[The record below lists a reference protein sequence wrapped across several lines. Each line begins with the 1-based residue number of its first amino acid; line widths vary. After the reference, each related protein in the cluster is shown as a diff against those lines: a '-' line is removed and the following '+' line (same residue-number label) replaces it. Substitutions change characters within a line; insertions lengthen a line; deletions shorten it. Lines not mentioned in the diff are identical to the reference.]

1 MTTSTSASEFISNT
15 EPPLSATERPNSI
28 LEDACRTLVIEAQAL
43 QWMVELF
50 KEPAYANAFL
60 KAVDL
65 ILQCQGHVI
74 VSGIGKSG
82 HIARKIAATLASTGT
97 PAFFVHAAEAVHGD
111 LGMIAPQ
118 DVVIMLSNSG
128 QAQELLTILPVLK
141 RQGSKVISMTGN
153 NESEMA
159 RHADVHIFA
168 GAQQEACPLNLAPTA
183 STTAHLAMGDALAV
197 ALLNARGFS
206 AQDFARSHPGGALG
220 RRLLTYVRD
229 VMRTDE
235 QIPQVSNT
243 ATLSAALL
251 EMTRKRLGMTAIVNA
266 QQQVVGIFTDG
277 DLRRMLERTLD
288 FSGLSLADVMTA
300 NPVTIQP
307 DRMAVDAVTL
317 METRKIT
324 QLLVTD
330 EQHHLVGAL
339 NMHDLFAAKIV

>member
-1 MTTSTSASEFISNT
+1 MTTSTSASEFVSNT

-28 LEDACRTLVIEAQAL
+28 LEDACRTLEIEAQAL
-43 QWMVELF
+43 QWMVDLL

-60 KAVDL
+60 KAVEL

-74 VSGIGKSG
+74 VAGIGKSG

-153 NESEMA
+153 HDSEMA

-229 VMRTDE
+229 VMRTGE
-235 QIPQVSNT
+235 QIPQVSDT

-288 FSGLSLADVMTA
+288 FSGLSLAEVMTA

-317 METRKIT
+317 METRRIT

>member
-1 MTTSTSASEFISNT
+1 
-15 EPPLSATERPNSI
+15 
-28 LEDACRTLVIEAQAL
+28 
-43 QWMVELF
+43 MVDLL

-60 KAVDL
+60 KAVEL

-74 VSGIGKSG
+74 VAGIGKSG

-153 NESEMA
+153 HDSEMA

-229 VMRTDE
+229 VMRTGE
-235 QIPQVSNT
+235 QIPQVSDT

-288 FSGLSLADVMTA
+288 FSGLSLAEVMTA

-317 METRKIT
+317 METRRIT

>member
-1 MTTSTSASEFISNT
+1 M
-15 EPPLSATERPNSI
+15 
-28 LEDACRTLVIEAQAL
+28 
-43 QWMVELF
+43 LF
-50 KEPAYANAFL
+50 R
-60 KAVDL
+60 
-65 ILQCQGHVI
+65 
-74 VSGIGKSG
+74 S
-82 HIARKIAATLASTGT
+82 
-97 PAFFVHAAEAVHGD
+97 VHGD

-153 NESEMA
+153 HDSEMA

-229 VMRTDE
+229 VMRTGE
-235 QIPQVSNT
+235 QIPQVSDT

-288 FSGLSLADVMTA
+288 FSGLSLAEVMTA

-317 METRKIT
+317 METRRIT